1 MKAPTRISID
11 AAHAPVYHISDTSST
26 LDVAASL
33 LADTATATPH
43 LTTIIADSQ
52 SAGRG
57 RLGRSWVTPPGQALL
72 ASTIVSLPTSL
83 PTDGLGWI
91 LHACALAVRDALAE
105 RLTPLGHTVTLKW
118 PNDVLVDGARKICG
132 MLAQLALASSPFTTT
147 VILGYGVNIAQQAGT
162 MPTAQATSLYAEGD
176 AAAGE
181 DPTDVSYRLLA
192 AILTGLDARIRALIA
207 HGDAAS
213 SGLHAEAEAAMP
225 TIGTRVVLAS
235 PTDAHATPALEGLAT
250 GLAPTGAL
258 LVRTDDGRT
267 HQIDAGDVLTTGT
280 PLTPVHDTKEKRAN
294 N

>member
-1 MKAPTRISID
+1 MRAPTRISID
-11 AAHAPVYHISDTSST
+11 AARAPVYHIPDASST

-33 LADTATATPH
+33 LADTATPTPH

-72 ASTIVSLPTSL
+72 ASTIISLPASL
-83 PTDGLGWI
+83 PTDALGWI

-105 RLTPLGHTVTLKW
+105 RLAPLGHVVTLKW
-118 PNDVLVDGARKICG
+118 PNDVLVDGTRKICG
-132 MLAQLALASSPFTTT
+132 MLAQLAPASSPFTTT
-147 VILGYGVNIAQQAGT
+147 VILGYGVNIAQQPGT

-181 DPTDVSYRLLA
+181 DPTDVSHSLLA

-213 SGLHAEAEAAMP
+213 SGLRAEAEAAMP
-225 TIGTRVVLAS
+225 TIGTRIVLAS
-235 PTDAHATPALEGLAT
+235 PTDAHGTPALEGLAT

-267 HQIDAGDVLTTGT
+267 HQIDAGDVLSTGT